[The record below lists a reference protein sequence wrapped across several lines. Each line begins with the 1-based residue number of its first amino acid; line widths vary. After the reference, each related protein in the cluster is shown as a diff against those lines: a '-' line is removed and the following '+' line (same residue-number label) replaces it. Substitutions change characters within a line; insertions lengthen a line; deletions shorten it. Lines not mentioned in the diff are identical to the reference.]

1 MRLLEYND
9 IEGMILLSEL
19 SRRRIRSVAKL
30 LRVGRNEVVSI
41 YIYEMG
47 MERGMVEALK

>member
-1 MRLLEYND
+1 
-9 IEGMILLSEL
+9 
-19 SRRRIRSVAKL
+19 

-41 YIYEMG
+41 YMYMYEVG